1 MVCSNF
7 KNVLK
12 VEKIKAIDFSCLIV
26 SQYFFD
32 PQATRNGY
40 FSNNH
45 KFTSILVLVVAT
57 TFQNDLLT
65 F

>member
-7 KNVLK
+7 KK
-12 VEKIKAIDFSCLIV
+12 VFKLQKIKAIDFSCLIV
-26 SQYFFD
+26 SQYFY

-45 KFTSILVLVVAT
+45 KFTSILVLVVTT